1 MVYLMLIKGIKVSG
15 KAMYFTA
22 LFPYF
27 ILLILGIRGWMLPG
41 AGIGIKYYIV
51 PQWEKL
57 LDVRVWADAATAI
70 FFSLGLTIGGMTTLA
85 SYNQFNTNIM
95 RNAIVIPLANCLTS
109 FFAGFVI
116 FAYMG
121 YLSHLTGQNIENII
135 EAGQGLAFVV
145 YPFAITTLVGA
156 PFWAILF
163 FFMLIL
169 LGVGS
174 HAGNIEITIT
184 SIMDYSP
191 VFSRTKLRRYTTITI
206 VFLIY
211 FFLGLFLFCRQAGT
225 YWVEIFNTYT
235 MDWAI
240 LVNGATICLV
250 VSYLYGLNNFKND
263 IEAMLGPRYSSG
275 KLVNIWCILWS
286 FVSPLLLFVIIFQV
300 VNRIDNLKIGSYV
313 YPDWTLYFGEI
324 MQANVLFFGVFACG
338 LYEFLKTLF
347 IDKKP
352 LSQLILPDFKNY
364 KPKLLCNQKLS
375 RDIRA

>member
-1 MVYLMLIKGIKVSG
+1 
-15 KAMYFTA
+15 
-22 LFPYF
+22 
-27 ILLILGIRGWMLPG
+27 
-41 AGIGIKYYIV
+41 
-51 PQWEKL
+51 
-57 LDVRVWADAATAI
+57 
-70 FFSLGLTIGGMTTLA
+70 
-85 SYNQFNTNIM
+85 
-95 RNAIVIPLANCLTS
+95 
-109 FFAGFVI
+109 
-116 FAYMG
+116 
-121 YLSHLTGQNIENII
+121 
-135 EAGQGLAFVV
+135 
-145 YPFAITTLVGA
+145 
-156 PFWAILF
+156 
-163 FFMLIL
+163 
-169 LGVGS
+169 
-174 HAGNIEITIT
+174 
-184 SIMDYSP
+184 MDYSP

-235 MDWAI
+235 MGKFKIFLKLFFTDSLNLNHWNNIDWAI

-347 IDKKP
+347 IDKKVNRIIQGHF
-352 LSQLILPDFKNY
+352 LRLKHFKHRY
-364 KPKLLCNQKLS
+364 FL
-375 RDIRA
+375 